1 MKSKMKVNH
10 HNNDDNNNSS
20 VGRLNMIELKAYDNL
35 QSYSRLW
42 VMTCRVVTKRWDFQ
56 QNVSTCIKICQAT
69 GTVFWLVV
77 ISIIVRS
84 GWYQDIYSIYIYS
97 YLVRCYTNQIC
108 NSNSV
113 YNKICVKTGHSTN
126 ITTKS
131 LKKPTIHNSGVSAN
145 QSPSSAC
152 FLALNPR
159 SQVRSCT
166 STWAEIRSLSFVNH
180 ASQSTAVIILVVIVI
195 VIVILMV
202 LS

>member
-1 MKSKMKVNH
+1 MGLSAKCINMYQNMSGNR
-10 HNNDDNNNSS
+10 NSVL
-20 VGRLNMIELKAYDNL
+20 VGCNFNYCQIRMI
-35 QSYSRLW
+35 SR
-42 VMTCRVVTKRWDFQ
+42 
-56 QNVSTCIKICQAT
+56 
-69 GTVFWLVV
+69 
-77 ISIIVRS
+77 
-84 GWYQDIYSIYIYS
+84 YIYIYS

-113 YNKICVKTGHSTN
+113 YNKICVKTRHSTN

-180 ASQSTAVIILVVIVI
+180 ASQSTAVKILVVIVI
-195 VIVILMV
+195 VIVVLMV